1 VEDHRTVDSSRAA
14 YWEEVHHGK
23 AVDSVSWW
31 QSVPE
36 LSLRLVDQAS
46 LAHDAPVID
55 VGAGWSTLVDH
66 LRERGYTDLTAVD
79 LSPTALDTVRER
91 VGPDAGGVT
100 LEVADVLDLH
110 LGRRF
115 ALWHDRAVFHFL
127 VDEQERDDYRASLA
141 RHIRDDGWLVVAT
154 FGPQGPPT
162 CSGLPIVRYSHDELA
177 AQFADQFG
185 VVARSGESHMT
196 PWGSTQEFTALLMRR
211 TKN

>member
-1 VEDHRTVDSSRAA
+1 VEDHPTVASSRSA
-14 YWEEVHHGK
+14 YWEQVHHGK
-23 AVDSVSWW
+23 AVDAVSWW

-36 LSLRLVDQAS
+36 LSLSLVDQAS
-46 LAHDAPVID
+46 LAQDAPVID
-55 VGAGWSTLVDH
+55 VGAGWSTRVDH
-66 LRERGYTDLTAVD
+66 LRDRGYTDLTAVD

-127 VDEQERDDYRASLA
+127 VDEGERDDYRASLA
-141 RHIRDDGWLVVAT
+141 RHIRHDGWLVVAA

-162 CSGLPIVRYSHDELA
+162 CSGLPVVRYSHDELA
-177 AQFADQFG
+177 AQFADRFS
-185 VVARSGESHMT
+185 VVARSGESHPT
-196 PWGSTQEFTALLMRR
+196 PRGSTQEFTALLMRR
-211 TKN
+211 IKD